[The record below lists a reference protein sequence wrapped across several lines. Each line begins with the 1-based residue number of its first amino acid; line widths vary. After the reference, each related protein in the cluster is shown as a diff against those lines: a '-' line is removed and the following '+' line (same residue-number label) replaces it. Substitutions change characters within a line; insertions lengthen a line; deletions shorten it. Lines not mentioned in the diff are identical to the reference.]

1 MVAPLFERF
10 EDERKFSMLSRAAA
24 LAALVVV
31 ISGCDLGG
39 GDSGKSAVDEA
50 EFVVHEFVT
59 TGLQQPGA
67 EEGARAGV
75 SARPGGKTHVVVEVR
90 DPSDPLLRAEIRS
103 GNCDAVTSGSDY
115 LLSDVRQGESN
126 TVLDVPLRELLE
138 GGPGY
143 TIMIHRLHPVNEFT
157 GLCGD
162 LALAEE
168 N

>member
-1 MVAPLFERF
+1 
-10 EDERKFSMLSRAAA
+10 MLSRAAA

-39 GDSGKSAVDEA
+39 GDSGRSAVDEA
-50 EFVVHEFVT
+50 QLVVEEFVT
-59 TGLQQPGA
+59 TGLQEPGG
-67 EEGARAGV
+67 EEGTRAGL
-75 SARPGGKTHVVVEVR
+75 SAVPGDKARVVIEMS
-90 DPSDPLLRAEIRS
+90 DPSDPILRAEIRQ
-103 GNCDAVTSGSDY
+103 GNCDAVTSSSAY
-115 LLSDVRQGESN
+115 LLDDVEEGESD
-126 TVLDVPLRELLE
+126 TVLDVPLQELHE

-143 TIMIHRLHPVNEFT
+143 TIMIRPLNPLNEFT